1 MEKLRIKMCVEE
13 GRYEE
18 ALQIS
23 VDWTPSEVN
32 RAHIRLSAKYREY
45 AGVRELLNRAKGRL
59 INESVLERGRRYSCI
74 GFKERAT
81 ALLVKALEQGG
92 EPDDFLLVGQLL
104 EQLRPIEYAL
114 EYFETAVRLRG
125 DAADRLWLGT
135 AYERLSRIEDAMAQ
149 YNKAILLRGAAADY
163 LAKGTLLYR
172 FKKFDEAEPIL
183 QIAASLGERIAA
195 TQILQGIKTAR
206 GRDRIKRLL
215 SGIAGFLS
223 GEQKEAEVK
232 RPEGAMKGRIENG
245 RNGH

>member
-1 MEKLRIKMCVEE
+1 MDKLRIKMCVEE

-18 ALQIS
+18 ALQVS

-32 RAHIRLSAKYREY
+32 RAHIRLSAKYRDH

-74 GFKERAT
+74 GLKERAT
-81 ALLVKALEQGG
+81 TLLTQALKDGG

-114 EYFETAVRLRG
+114 EYFEAAVRLRG
-125 DAADRLWLGT
+125 DAGDRLWLG
-135 AYERLSRIEDAMAQ
+135 AALERLSRTTEALEQCEEAVR
-149 YNKAILLRGAAADY
+149 LRGAAADY

-172 FKKFDEAEPIL
+172 LKKFEEAEPVL
-183 QIAASLGERIAA
+183 QKAASLGEQVAA
-195 TQILQGIKTAR
+195 TQILQGIKTVR
-206 GRDRIKRLL
+206 GRERIKRLL

-232 RPEGAMKGRIENG
+232 RPER
-245 RNGH
+245 